1 MLIDYPDIMTI
12 REAMDV
18 LGVSRNTMYE
28 YVRNGTI
35 HAFKLGSKIWRMKKS
50 DLLTFLNNQ

>member
-1 MLIDYPDIMTI
+1 MLSEYPDIMTI

-18 LGVSRNTMYE
+18 LGISRNTIYE

-35 HAFKLGSKIWRMKKS
+35 HAFKLGSKIWRIKKS
-50 DLLTFLNNQ
+50 DLIMFLNNQ